1 MVHVTILRMLQ
12 PRAIHQFTPG
22 SLIVSDKY
30 LQEGM
35 SEAAPAPAPVD
46 AVPEAVDGSK
56 AAEGES
62 STAPPTEAETEAAL
76 IETMKEL
83 FAAGKEMEKEVKES
97 EEMGLAPGRTL
108 RMRRKSKDLELQ
120 ATALMAGKL
129 EAVFKAVDTDGSGFL
144 DADELKVAF
153 EKAGLPASDTQI
165 KQSIKALDTNN
176 DGKIDLEEFK
186 AIAWKNNVS

>member
-1 MVHVTILRMLQ
+1 
-12 PRAIHQFTPG
+12 
-22 SLIVSDKY
+22 
-30 LQEGM
+30 
-35 SEAAPAPAPVD
+35 
-46 AVPEAVDGSK
+46 
-56 AAEGES
+56 
-62 STAPPTEAETEAAL
+62 
-76 IETMKEL
+76 
-83 FAAGKEMEKEVKES
+83 
-97 EEMGLAPGRTL
+97 
-108 RMRRKSKDLELQ
+108 MRRKSKDLELQ

-153 EKAGLPASDTQI
+153 EKAGLACIDTQI